1 MTPFG
6 ARRTV
11 NYAAV
16 IPGPLTEDEQA
27 ELLRLRRENAE
38 LVMQRDVVKPLRAIG
53 MDFGS
58 WTDRAGRDG
67 ANAQLRACALMYLVS
82 APNAQYSQ

>member
-1 MTPFG
+1 
-6 ARRTV
+6 
-11 NYAAV
+11 
-16 IPGPLTEDEQA
+16 
-27 ELLRLRRENAE
+27 
-38 LVMQRDVVKPLRAIG
+38 MQRDVLKPLRAIG